1 VRSSRLVLRRARSHA
16 GLLALVALLAALVT
30 ATLVVALGYAG
41 LAAQDGVTA
50 ALRDAGPR
58 SAAVQ
63 VHTRL
68 SEDPQAQQAAADEVI
83 GAAVGA
89 LPVAVLPSARSLTL
103 AATTPGDGATV
114 GAVQVGADEAL
125 AEHAEVTAGTWPA
138 TGATADG
145 VPVAVQADAADVLG
159 LAVGDR
165 LVLTSDDS
173 RAEPLTVQVAAL
185 WRATDA
191 DDPRWFA
198 DPLVAAGTDGT
209 VAGPLILPADD
220 LAAVPGMVLVRWTLV
235 PDPERMTPGD
245 LAGLRAGLDGL
256 GRRLLDDDAVD
267 RQGVEVSGD
276 LAATAARVDGVL
288 AAVRGVSAAA
298 AALAVL
304 VGLVVLAQ
312 LARLLVE
319 VRGPETVLLRSRGL
333 TTARLARWSAVEG
346 LVVLGVGA
354 VVGGL
359 LAGAGLRV
367 VGVVPWTTLLGC
379 VLATALGGTLLLTA
393 LAALR
398 ANRALRVGRPD
409 LRRSGVLG
417 GLVLVVAV
425 TAVAVWRLRD
435 LGSPVVTGADGR
447 STTDL
452 LAVLAVPLAL
462 VLVALLAA
470 VLLGP
475 VVRAGEARAARRPG
489 LGAALVTRQIVRRP
503 AAFAATAVLCALT
516 VGTSVLVAG
525 YAGSWQAQVAA
536 TREAVVGVDLRVD
549 LGPGTA
555 DPLTLVA
562 GAPGVQQA
570 VIGRTGTLTLGGTD
584 GTLVA
589 LPADGLADLLLVPA
603 GQSADA
609 PGVIGGEARSGR
621 LPALATE
628 RLLAD
633 AGLVVGDEATLRTGG
648 QDLRV
653 TIAGSVP
660 VVPGAADPSALLVD
674 LSRVDETPAAAI
686 GPAEIWAS
694 TVGDRAQAGRAVA
707 RALAEGGTE
716 AEVTTAEPVP
726 APLSAPAVVVF
737 WIVAVSTLVLAVGGT
752 AAAARALG
760 REREGEAGVLRGLGV
775 GAGEQAR
782 LRAAELRR
790 TLLVA
795 AVTGVLG
802 GVLVAVVGARTLVRA
817 TAGSVDGVSVA
828 GPLAVHPV
836 GIVLLLGGTAVL
848 FTLVVL
854 DAARRVRS
862 EAATARVRQEAE
874 Q

>member
-589 LPADGLADLLLVPA
+589 LPAD
-603 GQSADA
+603 A

-674 LSRVDETPAAAI
+674 LSRVDETTAAAI